1 VTIPSVALSD
11 FDRAVLG
18 HSKPSRSERRGHSW
32 SDRLGRLPE
41 IVFGMALG
49 TLLVAVAFA
58 GARSSAPW
66 AGHVY
71 WLGQVAIFA
80 VPTAFLL
87 FRRRSIL
94 KIEAVGIALLMPI
107 TSYLVLLYYS
117 PTRFVFLDEFGHLQT
132 AQSILATHHLFH
144 ANSALAPSP
153 QYPALEIV
161 TTAISSMAH
170 LSITASGYIVAGTA
184 HVLTG
189 LCLYFLIF
197 EVWRNYRIAALSA
210 VIYAGSPHYQFFDS
224 YFIYET
230 IALPFL
236 LLTMLAVVK
245 MLREQG
251 RTANCWAIVAVL
263 CGAVTAVSHHVTS
276 YLLVALLIAFSI
288 AQIFVPRSKRN
299 WRIPGIL
306 LVVFGVIAVWDL
318 KVATNTI
325 AYFKPEV
332 LAVWHSLVP
341 SHSHEASS
349 NGTSLAVQTVKRGIS
364 GQPPQIDTIMQV
376 VSLLLLV
383 VFTSIGIRR
392 IWLVRKGDTGGA
404 ALGFAIGS
412 LGLALA
418 IGMHAFAPDLAAR
431 ALPFFMIPACFVCAL
446 GINHIRTWISSHK
459 HSRLRVLLKRTPIL
473 GTAVIVL
480 IAIGGIC
487 GGYPN
492 FYSRLPGPFLMSA
505 FERSVDDHNLDVSAW
520 MAATLTPN
528 NGIASDFYT
537 AQEVAALGHQLNK
550 KGDADVFLTLHY
562 TAADRGLIRQYKVSY
577 LVIDKRMTELLPTSN
592 FYFARDPAAGF
603 YRAPLPRAVINK
615 FNYVPG
621 VSLIFN
627 DGTISVYA
635 LDGTKT

>member
-1 VTIPSVALSD
+1 
-11 FDRAVLG
+11 
-18 HSKPSRSERRGHSW
+18 
-32 SDRLGRLPE
+32 
-41 IVFGMALG
+41 MALA
-49 TLLVAVAFA
+49 TMLVAVAFA
-58 GARSSAPW
+58 GARSSASW
-66 AGHVY
+66 ASHVY
-71 WLGQVAIFA
+71 WLGQVALFA

-94 KIEAVGIALLMPI
+94 KVEAIGIAFLMPI
-107 TSYLVLLYYS
+107 TSYLILLYYS

-144 ANSALAPSP
+144 ANSALTPSP

-161 TTAISSMAH
+161 TTALSSMAH
-170 LSITASGYIVAGTA
+170 LSITASGYIIAGVA

-210 VIYAGSPHYQFFDS
+210 VIYAASPHYQFFDS

-236 LLTMLAVVK
+236 LLTMLALVK
-245 MLREQG
+245 MLREKG

-263 CGAVTAVSHHVTS
+263 TGAVTAVSHHVTS
-276 YLLVALLIAFSI
+276 YLLLALLIAFSI
-288 AQIFVPRSKRN
+288 AQLFVPRSRRN

-306 LVVFGVIAVWDL
+306 LVVVGVVAVWDL
-318 KVATNTI
+318 KVATHTI

-332 LAVWHSLVP
+332 QAVWHSLFH
-341 SHSHEASS
+341 SHSHVASS
-349 NGTSLAVQTVKRGIS
+349 NATLAVQTVKLGVS
-364 GQPPQIDTIMQV
+364 GQPPHVDTIMQV

-383 VFTSIGIRR
+383 AFTAIGIRR
-392 IWLVRKGDTGGA
+392 IWLVRKVENGTA

-459 HSRLRVLLKRTPIL
+459 HSRLRLLLKRTPII

-480 IAIGGIC
+480 IAVGGIC

-492 FYSRLPGPFLMSA
+492 FYSRLPGPFLVSA
-505 FERSVDDHNLDVSAW
+505 FERSVDDHNLDASAW
-520 MAATLTPN
+520 MATTLTPN

-550 KGDADVFLTLHY
+550 KGIADVFLTRRY
-562 TAADRGLIRQYKVSY
+562 TTADRLLVRQYKVSY
-577 LVIDKRMTELLPTSN
+577 LVIDKRMTEQLPISG
-592 FYFARDPAAGF
+592 FYFPRDPAQGF
-603 YRAPLPRAVINK
+603 YRAPLPPEVLDK
-615 FNYVPG
+615 FNSVPG

-627 DGTISVYA
+627 DGTISIYA
-635 LDGTKT
+635 LAGSKT